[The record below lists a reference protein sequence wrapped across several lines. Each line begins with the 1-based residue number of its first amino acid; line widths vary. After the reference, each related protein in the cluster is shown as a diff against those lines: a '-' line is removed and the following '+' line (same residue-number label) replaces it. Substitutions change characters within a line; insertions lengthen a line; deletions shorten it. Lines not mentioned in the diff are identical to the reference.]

1 MKRNARRVNTPCGSA
16 FSAGAGRAPAPEYIG
31 RIEMFF
37 LCFSGI
43 SIRFVVFYTGKL
55 LSHIKA
61 GKEEKEKGYM
71 KKLICILLTV
81 CMLFA
86 LAACGDAK
94 PAEQEIKEW
103 TRLGTYEDEKGNHLL
118 VNLSETEGYE
128 GWAISLMLDG
138 EAIGWIIR
146 QEGNAL
152 RGNLNGWDENL
163 DPFNVTITEEGE
175 DGLKLEVEGGETY
188 HFTPVDVPEA
198 KIVVT
203 VNMEGWG
210 HIAYAEGEEAPEID
224 PEFPAQSAYIGLA
237 EPAVYTLLAEPEAGN
252 LFVKW
257 TKNGEDFSTEPQ
269 ITLLLDESAEYIAV
283 FEEDPNWQNPVM
295 NFVGEYQCDRAH
307 ATVEC
312 WGFDEAF
319 IKIEWGSS
327 ASELTRWI
335 IVGKLDTDTLTV
347 SYSGASKA
355 NLVCDEQGEVRSEE
369 SVYDDG
375 TGTITFRNDGSFTWH
390 EDQSKTGKDMVFERV
405 PGTDGS
411 SASMPNPWEEAD
423 SAQAA
428 ADGAGVGYFKLPEA
442 GAEVA
447 GGPIGWDNYRYTDLL
462 AEANGF
468 VGAAELTVRKGVNRP
483 DHELNYDTAD
493 VSGDYT
499 AYAHEWTVKAGEWQV
514 RCFGNE
520 EGRAMKAIWSSD
532 NFSYCILVRGQGG
545 LRDVYGL
552 GSDDI
557 AALIGAI
564 E

>member
-1 MKRNARRVNTPCGSA
+1 
-16 FSAGAGRAPAPEYIG
+16 
-31 RIEMFF
+31 
-37 LCFSGI
+37 
-43 SIRFVVFYTGKL
+43 
-55 LSHIKA
+55 
-61 GKEEKEKGYM
+61 M
-71 KKLICILLTV
+71 KKLICLILTV
-81 CMLFA
+81 CILFA
-86 LAACGDAK
+86 LAACGETK
-94 PAEQEIKEW
+94 PAEPEIIEW
-103 TRLGTYEDEKGNHLL
+103 TRQGTYEDESGNHLI

-128 GWAISLMLDG
+128 GWAVSLMLDG
-138 EAIGWIIR
+138 EAIGWIIH

-188 HFTPVDVPEA
+188 YFTPVDMPEA
-198 KIVVT
+198 TIIVT
-203 VNMEGWG
+203 VNIEGWG

-237 EPAVYTLLAEPEAGN
+237 EPAVHTFLAEPEAGN

-257 TKNGEDFSTEPQ
+257 TKNGEDYSTEPQ
-269 ITLLLDESAEYIAV
+269 ITLLLDESAEYTAV
-283 FEEDPNWQNPVM
+283 FEEDPNWQNSVM

-307 ATVEC
+307 ATVKC

-319 IKIEWGSS
+319 ITIEWGSS
-327 ASELTRWI
+327 AWEQTRWI
-335 IVGKLDTDTLTV
+335 IVGKLDTDTLAI

-355 NLVCDEQGEVRSEE
+355 ELVYDEQGEIKSDE

-375 TGTITFRNDGSFTWH
+375 TGTIAFHDDGTFTWH
-390 EDQSKTGKDMVFERV
+390 EDREDMVFEWI
-405 PGTDGS
+405 PAMGDGS
-411 SASMPNPWEEAD
+411 ISMPNPWTEAD
-423 SAQAA
+423 SAEAA
-428 ADGAGVGYFKLPEA
+428 AGGAGVGYFKLPEA
-442 GAEVA
+442 GAEVV

-462 AEANGF
+462 AEANGY

-483 DHELNYDTAD
+483 DHEVSYDTSD

-499 AYAHEWTVKAGEWQV
+499 AYAYDWTIEAGGWQI

-532 NFSYCILVRGQGG
+532 NFSYCILVRGQGD
-545 LRDVYGL
+545 LRDTYGL

-557 AALIGAI
+557 ASLVDAI
-564 E
+564 A

>member
-1 MKRNARRVNTPCGSA
+1 
-16 FSAGAGRAPAPEYIG
+16 
-31 RIEMFF
+31 
-37 LCFSGI
+37 
-43 SIRFVVFYTGKL
+43 
-55 LSHIKA
+55 
-61 GKEEKEKGYM
+61 M

-103 TRLGTYEDEKGNHLL
+103 TRQGTYEDEEGNHLL

-188 HFTPVDVPEA
+188 HFTPADVPEA

-283 FEEDPNWQNPVM
+283 FEEDPSWQNPVM

-327 ASELTRWI
+327 ARELTRWI

-355 NLVCDEQGEVRSEE
+355 NRVCDEQGEVKSEE

-390 EDQSKTGKDMVFERV
+390 EDQSETGKDMVFERV

-428 ADGAGVGYFKLPEA
+428 ADGAGVGYFELPEA

-447 GGPIGWDNYRYTDLL
+447 GGPIGWDTYRYTDLL

-483 DHELNYDTAD
+483 DHELSYDTAD

-499 AYAHEWTVKAGEWQV
+499 AYAHEWTIKAGDWQV